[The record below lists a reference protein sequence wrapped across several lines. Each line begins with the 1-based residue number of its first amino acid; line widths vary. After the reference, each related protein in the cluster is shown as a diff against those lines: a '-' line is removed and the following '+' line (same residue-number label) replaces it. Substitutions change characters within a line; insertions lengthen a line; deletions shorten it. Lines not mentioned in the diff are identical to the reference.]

1 MSSERSAETSATS
14 MGNAH
19 GVSDESLV
27 EAAQRGHSTA
37 FDTLSERYRRQL
49 FCVTRRITRSS
60 EDAEDAVQ
68 DTLLRAFVHMRDFD
82 GRSKLGTWLTRIA
95 INSALMILRKK
106 RTSREIA
113 TDSSDDFGTDGLRY
127 EITDH
132 GLNPEKRYAQSE
144 EENMLRKAIQ
154 RLRPALRVVV
164 QIQQLQERSMQ
175 ETAEAIGISLTA
187 AKGRLFH
194 AKNVLRRSMI
204 PKLVHQPR
212 FAGGIC
218 VLPAGQGLTGK
229 IAGLHE
235 ESILK
240 GKTPRQGMVQ
250 PLRFQGAEFPRNS
263 WRRANA
269 RTRFDDQQQS
279 NGKEEGHE
287 YVIETKEK
295 RKYRVPSKL
304 HPGRDGR
311 GFSRELGA
319 WRGNQTSRIR
329 NLSRT
334 RRTTRP

>member
-37 FDTLSERYRRQL
+37 FDTLSERYRQQL
-49 FCVTRRITRSS
+49 FCVTRRITRST

-106 RTSREIA
+106 RASREIA
-113 TDSSDDFGTDGLRY
+113 TDSNDDFGTDGLRY
-127 EITDH
+127 KITDY
-132 GLNPEKRYAQSE
+132 GLNPERRYAQSE
-144 EENMLRKAIQ
+144 EENMLRQAIQ

-204 PKLVHQPR
+204 PKLVHRPR
-212 FAGGIC
+212 FAGGIR

-240 GKTPRQGMVQ
+240 GKNPRQGMVQ
-250 PLRFQGAEFPRNS
+250 PLRFQGAEFPRDS
-263 WRRANA
+263 VGRANA

-304 HPGRDGR
+304 HPGRDRR

-319 WRGNQTSRIR
+319 WRGDQTSGIR

-334 RRTTRP
+334 RQTTRP